1 VCTSDAQASA
11 SIKSLHTF
19 AHPTVVAMLAYFGFG
34 LCGRDDRL
42 GPEVGSVL
50 LESTINGPLVMN
62 G

>member
-1 VCTSDAQASA
+1 
-11 SIKSLHTF
+11 
-19 AHPTVVAMLAYFGFG
+19 